1 MSPLSPLRAPGPCL
15 VLPLS
20 AGRTVIGSNRV
31 TVLHACDGDAHREE
45 GLSQARQPCGRD
57 RGAASSCP
65 AAGPWTPQPGRRRSG
80 ALGCPLPRQASVAL
94 QPPDPARAAGETR
107 SEDPLSG
114 AHTPGLLEQRHE
126 PGQLSVAKF
135 SAILLCGNEYGA
147 RRQGLW
153 LSSFIPKE

>member
-1 MSPLSPLRAPGPCL
+1 MRAMVMPIERRVSPRPGSHAGGTGEPPPAARQQDPGHLSPA
-15 VLPLS
+15 
-20 AGRTVIGSNRV
+20 
-31 TVLHACDGDAHREE
+31 
-45 GLSQARQPCGRD
+45 
-57 RGAASSCP
+57 
-65 AAGPWTPQPGRRRSG
+65 AAGAERW
-80 ALGCPLPRQASVAL
+80 GCPLPRQASVAL